1 MIFPDSLDIWTFGDR
16 RRLGHHTLVGL
27 GAAPALATTHP
38 LPMATTAEGQ
48 QEAESTTNAPRAG
61 SAADTNASSV
71 PAPEKPDNAEHSI
84 PAKPAPDVAMID
96 APPAEETEQA
106 TSQSM
111 TASLSAS
118 SNIPSKDAPNGAA
131 APTYG
136 TRSRNRGAQS
146 RVNYSEETPLDAEL
160 EAAVIS
166 KDETQNPRKRKGA
179 SETHSRSN
187 SMQPGQ
193 AMGASK
199 RANAQTADMAGDA
212 LEPPKEKTQI
222 PGTMTF
228 SINQPA
234 PAPAPGKK
242 RKVKAEKESKDANG
256 IRLTPTKNGNGTPIP
271 RINQAT
277 GKESAMLS
285 FNSTGAQLKD
295 GKLTADDGTVLGVNG
310 KAAWTQRTTA
320 T

>member
-27 GAAPALATTHP
+27 GAASALATTHP
-38 LPMATTAEGQ
+38 LPMATTAGSQ
-48 QEAESTTNAPRAG
+48 QEAESTANAPTAG
-61 SAADTNASSV
+61 FATGTNASSV

-84 PAKPAPDVAMID
+84 PANPAPDVAMID
-96 APPAEETEQA
+96 APPAEEPKQA
-106 TSQSM
+106 TSQPM

-187 SMQPGQ
+187 SVQPGQ
-193 AMGASK
+193 AMAASK
-199 RANAQTADMAGDA
+199 RANAQTADMNGDSH
-212 LEPPKEKTQI
+212 EPPKEKAQI

-234 PAPAPGKK
+234 PAPAPAPAKK
-242 RKVKAEKESKDANG
+242 RKMKAEKESKDANG

-277 GKESAMLS
+277 GKETAMLS

-310 KAAWTQRTTA
+310 KAAWT
-320 T
+320 